1 MSFFSSGLF
10 NNFWKRDAGGG
21 SQQREMLLA
30 APPAAASLAARPVV
44 GSRSFSAPSEEAK
57 IRLKA
62 SYDRE
67 LFVPT
72 VRSSGGS
79 STSFSSGGAS
89 SSSSGPSGSSGKSNK
104 NRYFLSAQ
112 YKLDQKNIEF
122 TSKLKFIPI
131 FSSSA
136 GTGEGDT
143 ADHGNARSSSGG
155 RKTSSSGNIP
165 DPLTFSAVLGV
176 NFGNKEFLMQQLEDD
191 GPPEQTFVMQ
201 NSMPSRANNR
211 FLAPL
216 QIFLSVFSFAKVQID
231 LKNVPDELSRLSW
244 SLQANTGS
252 IKFQLSFSRAGL
264 SFDLPLELRNVHLH
278 DPNFLGLQQL
288 NGPGFDRNFGK
299 RYATGAAGA
308 TDGSS
313 FLHATRYLE
322 TLALCSCV
330 YALAPL
336 VLKLPALYE
345 VCRGRRNK
353 E

>member
-1 MSFFSSGLF
+1 MSFLSSGLF
-10 NNFWKRDAGGG
+10 NNFRKRDAGDGPP
-21 SQQREMLLA
+21 QQDEML
-30 APPAAASLAARPVV
+30 APPAAASSAARPVV
-44 GSRSFSAPSEEAK
+44 GSRSFSNPTAEAK

-72 VRSSGGS
+72 VRSNGGS
-79 STSFSSGGAS
+79 SSSSGGAS
-89 SSSSGPSGSSGKSNK
+89 SSTSSACSTKKNK

-112 YKLDQKNIEF
+112 YKLDQKNIEL

-143 ADHGNARSSSGG
+143 ADQGNARSSSGG
-155 RKTSSSGNIP
+155 RKTSSSSNTTP

-176 NFGNKEFLMQQLEDD
+176 NFGNKEFLMQQLEED
-191 GPPEQTFVMQ
+191 GPRPPDEPLVLQ
-201 NSMPSRANNR
+201 NSMPSRSNNR

-252 IKFQLSFSRAGL
+252 IKFQFSFS
-264 SFDLPLELRNVHLH
+264 
-278 DPNFLGLQQL
+278 
-288 NGPGFDRNFGK
+288 
-299 RYATGAAGA
+299 YA
-308 TDGSS
+308 
-313 FLHATRYLE
+313 R
-322 TLALCSCV
+322 
-330 YALAPL
+330 
-336 VLKLPALYE
+336 
-345 VCRGRRNK
+345 
-353 E
+353 